1 MAPLMVFENLKKQVK
16 MTRPANLT
24 KQTQLLGLGKKFFSA
39 CSLISDTVIK
49 ATVEPFVKTFV
60 KSAEDYVIIEEAI
73 PLKDYDAGSAPRAD
87 QIKTRATKLG
97 ATISDMLN
105 KLKTALTTGPALE
118 PKAIEA
124 ICGLCDDKNFLMSS
138 FLFRTEYV
146 RMDLDTFG
154 RVFKNN
160 EIKRKYMWCSYFLFK
175 ILLLEVMPGIP
186 ELAPGKTKLPVM
198 LALRIL
204 ASCLWWP
211 YFDLLKKNVK
221 IISNNDDILEADVK
235 PEIRESETVDRNI
248 KPARWKGKRSGD
260 EIPAIRDVFDL
271 DSLKVANESKFLETI
286 GVRRPLYLDCHDR
299 IHRRGLCRVLAYVRE
314 DQTNKTG
321 ERKTIAAEPE
331 D

>member
-1 MAPLMVFENLKKQVK
+1 M
-16 MTRPANLT
+16 
-24 KQTQLLGLGKKFFSA
+24 
-39 CSLISDTVIK
+39 IK
-49 ATVEPFVKTFV
+49 ATVDPFVKAFV

-73 PLKDYDAGSAPRAD
+73 PLKDYDAGSAPRPD
-87 QIKTRATKLG
+87 QIKARATKLG
-97 ATISDMLN
+97 TSISDLLN
-105 KLKTALTTGPALE
+105 KLKIALTTGPALE

-124 ICGLCDDKNFLMSS
+124 VCGLCDDKNFLMSG

-175 ILLLEVMPGIP
+175 IFLLEVMPAIP

-211 YFDLLKKNVK
+211 YFELLKKNVK

-248 KPARWKGKRSGD
+248 KPAKWKGKRSGD
-260 EIPAIRDVFDL
+260 EIPAIRDVFDV

-286 GVRRPLYLDCHDR
+286 GVGGSIYSDCYDR
-299 IHRRGLCRVLAYVRE
+299 VHRWGLFCVLAHLRE
-314 DQTNKTG
+314 DQTGKTG
-321 ERKTIAAEPE
+321 EGEATPAKSE